1 MSIKEEINDFEF
13 ESLSTVDSDI
23 IKNGFLDFT
32 TDLESSDA
40 VDIWVENSNILGDLV
55 DNYEEEPLTL
65 KEVLEMLIPFK
76 EVVSRDVRLIFEA
89 KNIDQVFSYYQEN
102 AFLVSI
108 IDVMYKNIDE
118 SFDYESFFSELVDLS
133 DIIVD
138 SLDS

>member
-40 VDIWVENSNILGDLV
+40 VDIWVENSNILGDMV

-65 KEVLEMLIPFK
+65 REVLEILSPFK

-89 KNIDQVFSYYQEN
+89 KNIDQVLSYYQEN

>member
-1 MSIKEEINDFEF
+1 MSIREEINDFEF
-13 ESLSTVDSDI
+13 ESLNTVDSDI
-23 IKNGFLDFT
+23 IKNGFLDFIAELDT
-32 TDLESSDA
+32 TEA
-40 VDIWVENSNILGDLV
+40 VEAWVDNSNILGDMV
-55 DNYEEEPLTL
+55 DNYEEDPLTL
-65 KEVLEMLIPFK
+65 RDVLDMLIDFK

-89 KNIDQVFSYYQEN
+89 KNIDQVLSYYQEN

>member
-32 TDLESSDA
+32 TDLESSEA
-40 VDIWVENSNILGDLV
+40 VDIWVENSNVLGDMV
-55 DNYEEEPLTL
+55 DNYEEEPFTL

-89 KNIDQVFSYYQEN
+89 KNIDQVLSYYQEN
-102 AFLVSI
+102 PFLVSI
-108 IDVMYKNIDE
+108 IDVMYRNIDE

>member
-1 MSIKEEINDFEF
+1 MSIREEINDFEF
-13 ESLSTVDSDI
+13 ESLNTVDSDI
-23 IKNGFLDFT
+23 IKNGFLDFIAELDT
-32 TDLESSDA
+32 TEA
-40 VDIWVENSNILGDLV
+40 VEVWVDNSNILGDMV
-55 DNYEEEPLTL
+55 DNYEEDPLTL
-65 KEVLEMLIPFK
+65 RDVLDMLIDFK

-89 KNIDQVFSYYQEN
+89 KNIDQVLSYYQEN

>member
-133 DIIVD
+133 DI
-138 SLDS
+138 